1 MSKLY
6 NTKFKP
12 TKKGIVEAAVDYV
25 IRKIPR
31 KKKVSPDIKSVKPT
45 KDVKGSIKRTK
56 RDAFSKNIDDLKN
69 DLSLAMVDEAN
80 SIIEIKEQPELEI
93 NLSK

>member
-45 KDVKGSIKRTK
+45 KDVKGSVKRTK
-56 RDAFSKNIDDLKN
+56 S
-69 DLSLAMVDEAN
+69 DEYVKRITTLESAN
-80 SIIEIKEQPELEI
+80 EKVKEGR
-93 NLSK
+93 